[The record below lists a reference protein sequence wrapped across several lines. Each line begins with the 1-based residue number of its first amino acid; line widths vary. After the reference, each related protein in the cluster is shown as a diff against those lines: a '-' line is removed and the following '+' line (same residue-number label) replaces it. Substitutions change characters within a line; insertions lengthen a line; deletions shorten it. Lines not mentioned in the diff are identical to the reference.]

1 MRAAWHLCSLDFD
14 AWARM
19 DGTKSVLDSVH
30 WQPNGCPRFPLS
42 CVSCLV
48 QLVLS
53 CWKDLT
59 GFVFSCSAQWEHT
72 VTVETLLLC
81 WHVENLQVSV
91 LGKRLIGGS
100 LQSKKKRE
108 AKNLCDSSLVYSHH
122 LTMELAECDPNTKN
136 SEHKRTIQGTIN
148 AWKCWVCSFYFW
160 IIV

>member
-19 DGTKSVLDSVH
+19 DGTKSVVDSVH

-42 CVSCLV
+42 YVSCLV

-100 LQSKKKRE
+100 LQSKKNVKQRICATLHSYILTISPCSWPNVTPTQRIASTRE
-108 AKNLCDSSLVYSHH
+108 PFKVRLML
-122 LTMELAECDPNTKN
+122 E
-136 SEHKRTIQGTIN
+136 N
-148 AWKCWVCSFYFW
+148 ALSVHFIFG
-160 IIV
+160 